1 MSKNKLDRVV
11 LDTNIILS
19 KIINS
24 EFENLI
30 DTLLFHSVEVYTCE
44 EQLAELQNNLL
55 KPKILKFLK
64 RKPSEI
70 IEMIR
75 DIFLNTSIDKRFDR
89 ANEKDNFLFDLAYTV
104 KSYYIVTGDK
114 PLLNIKKIGK
124 IELIT
129 LVNWMLLLNKK

>member
-44 EQLAELQNNLL
+44 EQLAELQNNLS

-75 DIFLNTSIDKRFDR
+75 DIFLNVI
-89 ANEKDNFLFDLAYTV
+89 AE
-104 KSYYIVTGDK
+104 
-114 PLLNIKKIGK
+114 GK
-124 IELIT
+124 ISCS
-129 LVNWMLLLNKK
+129 VSLNTSSVQVEFRGCSKVICGSCERG